1 MKEPPRDLIAVGVAV
16 LILVRPE
23 VTAEQLTKA
32 FGSTALPAAEEPCAR
47 FWRDWAHNALVEFGD
62 TLMSALHVSVH
73 TAWLALALAG
83 FCSVQH
89 TLGASGHLVNAAT
102 SYTRGVRYDECADMT

>member
-62 TLMSALHVSVH
+62 TLMSALHVSVQYSVARPC
-73 TAWLALALAG
+73 TGWVLFGSTYARGEWALGQRSNELYAWRA
-83 FCSVQH
+83 
-89 TLGASGHLVNAAT
+89 
-102 SYTRGVRYDECADMT
+102 